1 LKDIEGKKESNMIS
15 QLAIRTMAKAYY
27 STKNIGH
34 YGLGFEFYTHF
45 TSPIRR
51 YPDLLVHR
59 ILNAILEGKKSD
71 YEKGLEELCKHSSEM
86 ERLAAE
92 AERASTKYKQVQ
104 YLQKEVGKVF
114 EGIISGVTEWGIYVE
129 LIESKCEGLIRLRDM
144 TDDFYV
150 FDEDN
155 YRIIGKRNKKKY
167 QLGDTVFIKVKRAD
181 LLKKQLDFTLVKSP
195 VLEKNYNEEWGFEI

>member
-1 LKDIEGKKESNMIS
+1 
-15 QLAIRTMAKAYY
+15 
-27 STKNIGH
+27 
-34 YGLGFEFYTHF
+34 
-45 TSPIRR
+45 
-51 YPDLLVHR
+51 
-59 ILNAILEGKKSD
+59 
-71 YEKGLEELCKHSSEM
+71 M